1 MDFKL
6 KGKKAFISGSTSGIG
21 LETARILL
29 NEGMT
34 VYVNGRSEK
43 TVNKAVEYL
52 KNEIKGSDVK
62 GIVADFL
69 KQAQVKNLL
78 NSLKDVD
85 VLINNVGVY
94 SSTSFFNTP
103 KKTWYDQFQVNVM
116 SGVILTK
123 HFLEGMIARN
133 WGRVI
138 FISSECVYL
147 APTDLISYSSTKA
160 ALHSLSRG
168 IAQLSKGSNVT
179 SNVVVPG
186 STLSDGAKNY
196 LEIKSKL
203 ENVTKNQVEKNF
215 FKDERKTSLTQR
227 FASTSE
233 VAATIAYLC
242 SHHSSSSNGSVVR
255 VDGGSSLGTF

>member
-6 KGKKAFISGSTSGIG
+6 KGKKVFISGSTSGIG

-29 NEGMT
+29 NEGMN
-34 VYVNGRSEK
+34 VYINGRSEK
-43 TVNKAVEYL
+43 TVKKALEYL
-52 KNEIKGSDVK
+52 KNEIKGSEVK

-78 NSLKDVD
+78 SSLRDVD
-85 VLINNVGVY
+85 VLINNVGIY

-103 KKTWYDQFQVNVM
+103 KKTWVDQFQVNVM
-116 SGVILTK
+116 SGVTLTK
-123 HFLEGMIARN
+123 HFLKGMIARN

-138 FISSECVYL
+138 FISSECAYL
-147 APTDLISYSSTKA
+147 APTDLISYSATKA
-160 ALHSLSRG
+160 ALHSISRG

-179 SNVVVPG
+179 SNVIVPG
-186 STLSDGAKNY
+186 STLSEGAKNY
-196 LEIKSKL
+196 LEIKSEL
-203 ENVTKNQVEKNF
+203 ENVTKNQVERNF
-215 FKDERKTSLTQR
+215 FKDERKTSLIKR
-227 FASTSE
+227 FASTNE

-242 SHHSSSSNGSVVR
+242 SDHSSASNGGVIR

>member
-1 MDFKL
+1 MDFNL
-6 KGKKAFISGSTSGIG
+6 RGKKAFISGSTSGIG

-29 NEGMT
+29 NEGMN
-34 VYVNGRSEK
+34 VYINGRSEK
-43 TVNKAVEYL
+43 TVKKAVEYL
-52 KNEIKGSDVK
+52 KKEIKGSEVK

-69 KQAQVKNLL
+69 KQVQVKNLL
-78 NSLKDVD
+78 YSLKDVD
-85 VLINNVGVY
+85 VLINNVGIY
-94 SSTSFFNTP
+94 TSTSFVDTLE
-103 KKTWYDQFQVNVM
+103 KTWYDQFQVNVM
-116 SGVILTK
+116 SGVTLTK
-123 HFLEGMIARN
+123 HFLGGMIARN

-168 IAQLSKGSNVT
+168 IAQLTEGSNVT

-186 STLSDGAKNY
+186 STLSDGAKNF

-215 FKDERKTSLTQR
+215 FNDERKTSLIKR
-227 FASTSE
+227 FASTNE
-233 VAATIAYLC
+233 VATTIAYLC
-242 SHHSSSSNGSVVR
+242 SHHSSASNGGVIR

>member
-43 TVNKAVEYL
+43 TVKKAVEYL

-69 KQAQVKNLL
+69 KQAQLKNLL

-85 VLINNVGVY
+85 ILINNVGIY

-103 KKTWYDQFQVNVM
+103 KKKWASAHFELLK
-116 SGVILTK
+116 ILTIYK
-123 HFLEGMIARN
+123 VNL
-133 WGRVI
+133 
-138 FISSECVYL
+138 
-147 APTDLISYSSTKA
+147 
-160 ALHSLSRG
+160 
-168 IAQLSKGSNVT
+168 
-179 SNVVVPG
+179 
-186 STLSDGAKNY
+186 NY
-196 LEIKSKL
+196 
-203 ENVTKNQVEKNF
+203 
-215 FKDERKTSLTQR
+215 FKI
-227 FASTSE
+227 
-233 VAATIAYLC
+233 TI
-242 SHHSSSSNGSVVR
+242 
-255 VDGGSSLGTF
+255 